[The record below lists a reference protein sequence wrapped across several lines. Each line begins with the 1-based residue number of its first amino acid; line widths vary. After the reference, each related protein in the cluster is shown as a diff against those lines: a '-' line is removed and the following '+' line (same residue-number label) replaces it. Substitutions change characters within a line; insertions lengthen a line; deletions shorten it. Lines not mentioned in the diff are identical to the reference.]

1 MKPDK
6 ANSTQGPQSQAQQSG
21 ALELDLVVRFV
32 AGERAAF
39 NEVFERLKGTLFWQV
54 QRFFKGA
61 FDQEEAL
68 QEVWLKIFRMRGRFD
83 VNSHEKFIPWA
94 RTVARNQCIDLLK
107 VRGRRLETPVEQV
120 DPGCAPDQEAHLSG
134 KHTRQAVARFVALL
148 GQEEQRF
155 FGHCFIEELPH
166 EQIAELLDITP
177 RRSKYLKKKLLA
189 RMLKS
194 AALLKAGEE

>member
-1 MKPDK
+1 MKPDT
-6 ANSTQGPQSQAQQSG
+6 ANSTPGPDSRAQQSG

-39 NEVFERLKGTLFWQV
+39 NEVFERLKGPLFWQV

-68 QEVWLKIFRMRGRFD
+68 QEVWLKIYRMRGRFD

-107 VRGRRLETPVEQV
+107 ARGRRLEIPAEEVE
-120 DPGCAPDQEAHLSG
+120 PACAPDQETRLSG
-134 KHTRQAVARFVALL
+134 EHTRQVVGRFVALL
-148 GQEEQRF
+148 GPEEQRF
-155 FGHCFIEELPH
+155 FELCFVEELPH
-166 EQIAELLDITP
+166 EQIAAQLTITP

-189 RMLKS
+189 RMFKS
-194 AALLKAGEE
+194 AALLKAREG